1 LQRLLR
7 TPLTDQVTARVAAAS
22 APATPASRNAS
33 AETDSMLVL
42 ALREHD
48 LSAAARLYDRY
59 ATNVRGMVR
68 RLLGP
73 DMELDDVVQD
83 VFVAAIT
90 SIGRLRDPAALK
102 GWLLGIAVGKVRDN
116 LRARWRR
123 RWLSFLPHDELPEHP
138 APSADSDV
146 DVSREVCSILD
157 HLPPEERIA
166 LLLHRLEGLS
176 LEEAARACD
185 MSVSTFKRRLA
196 RGETKFSLR
205 ARRRPALAEWLGTAG
220 KTPPPAPPKT
230 VSTDK

>member
-7 TPLTDQVTARVAAAS
+7 APLTDQVTARITAVSAAA
-22 APATPASRNAS
+22 APASRGVP
-33 AETDSMLVL
+33 AETDSLLVL

-59 ATNVRGMVR
+59 APNVRGMVR

-73 DMELDDVVQD
+73 DLELDDVVQD

-90 SIGRLRDPAALK
+90 SIGRLRDPGALK

-123 RWLSFLPHDELPEHP
+123 RWLSFLPNDELPEHP
-138 APSADSDV
+138 APSSESEV

-176 LEEAARACD
+176 LEEGAQACE

-196 RGETKFSLR
+196 RGEAKFTLR
-205 ARRRPALAEWLGTAG
+205 AQRRPAVAEWLSSSGA
-220 KTPPPAPPKT
+220 AA
-230 VSTDK
+230 STSTTKNQ